1 MGGWGGRRN
10 RKLYRPFIKRGW
22 AEKLRVCEH
31 DETEEA
37 LLVSPVP
44 SVSHPSD
51 SQGPDSLCTPSVS
64 LLWITLFQIQE
75 DPLFLFK
82 FSPPGSA
89 YSRAC
94 EPVHSMVEGNNVGVL
109 TFSGIFVV
117 LERLDRAPSR
127 RNSLSWRNLCNH
139 CGVGWIILQRVLA
152 QPQPSLLSPCHCF
165 PRDPVFCGFIRA
177 KEAPH
182 PVQLGECPFQAQHP
196 AMSGGQG
203 GPGRVTRRLRL
214 VGGSLEK
221 SLWLGGELPWGSC
234 VGRTGFTECSGPS
247 TNWNVGLWFTL
258 VKNVMTMRAE
268 HWAKAGPF

>member
-1 MGGWGGRRN
+1 MKQKKHPWFPLSPQFPTPLTPRALTRSAHLQCLFSESLSS
-10 RKLYRPFIKRGW
+10 RFKRI
-22 AEKLRVCEH
+22 L
-31 DETEEA
+31 
-37 LLVSPVP
+37 
-44 SVSHPSD
+44 
-51 SQGPDSLCTPSVS
+51 SL
-64 LLWITLFQIQE
+64 QIFPCAQT
-75 DPLFLFK
+75 F
-82 FSPPGSA
+82 PPGSA

-165 PRDPVFCGFIRA
+165 PRDPIFCGFIRA

-214 VGGSLEK
+214 VGGSVEK